1 MYRYCTVH
9 STVGIHKYMYT
20 LFHDGVQNIG
30 ITVQM
35 TNTVYLTFDKYVQY
49 DMYNL
54 YSDFSY
60 NIERCDMLYFIGTV

>member
-1 MYRYCTVH
+1 
-9 STVGIHKYMYT
+9 MYT
-20 LFHDGVQNIG
+20 LFNDGVQNIG

-35 TNTVYLTFDKYVQY
+35 TNTVCLTFDKYVQY

>member
-1 MYRYCTVH
+1 
-9 STVGIHKYMYT
+9 MYT
-20 LFHDGVQNIG
+20 LFNDGVQNIG

>member
-1 MYRYCTVH
+1 
-9 STVGIHKYMYT
+9 MYT
-20 LFHDGVQNIG
+20 LINDGVQNIG